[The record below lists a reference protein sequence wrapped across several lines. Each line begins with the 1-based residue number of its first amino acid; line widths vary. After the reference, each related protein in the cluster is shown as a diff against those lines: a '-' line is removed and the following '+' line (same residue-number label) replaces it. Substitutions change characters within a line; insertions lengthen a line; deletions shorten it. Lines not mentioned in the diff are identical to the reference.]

1 MLERDM
7 GPEFT
12 TEVMQT
18 LKAKTHW
25 QYSLNKVM
33 NSPLLHSQDPPDADL
48 AAVWNVLRITELKL
62 QKVQ

>member
-1 MLERDM
+1 MEA
-7 GPEFT
+7 EFII
-12 TEVMQT
+12 EFMQT

-33 NSPLLHSQDPPDADL
+33 NSPLLHSQDPPDTDL
-48 AAVWNVLRITELKL
+48 AALWNALRIIEVKL